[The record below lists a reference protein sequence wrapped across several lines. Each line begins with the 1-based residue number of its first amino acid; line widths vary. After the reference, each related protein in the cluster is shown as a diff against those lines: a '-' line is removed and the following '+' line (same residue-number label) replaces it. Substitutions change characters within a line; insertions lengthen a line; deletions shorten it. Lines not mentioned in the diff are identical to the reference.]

1 MLIWLGKE
9 VNAKTL
15 MMNKKE
21 FEVSLSVQLVRYSE
35 PATLAGQCV
44 P

>member
-15 MMNKKE
+15 TMNKKE
-21 FEVSLSVQLVRYSE
+21 FGVSLNVQLARYFK